1 MKDVNSALTRVYY
14 WSAETADDVRTEV
27 ARFREARSREREAV
41 AVQQAL
47 DFVVLDFGLP
57 MEGWSTFAYP
67 PPRRR
72 SPARRSCTSRMT
84 RPSLKTIK

>member
-1 MKDVNSALTRVYY
+1 MKDVDSALTRVYY

-27 ARFREARSREREAV
+27 ARFREARSREARSREREAV

-67 PPRRR
+67 PPAGAL
-72 SPARRSCTSRMT
+72 ARDARVH
-84 RPSLKTIK
+84 PG